1 MQRMQALDDLSQNV
15 RVLLERYEALQ
26 QENATLRL
34 DIEKQRQELIRTH
47 SELLELQQ
55 KNRRIATANALTA
68 VESQEEAYKRI
79 NALIAQVDRAI
90 AALKK

>member
-1 MQRMQALDDLSQNV
+1 MQALDDLSQNV
-15 RVLLERYEALQ
+15 HLLMERYTALQ
-26 QENATLRL
+26 QENAALREEA
-34 DIEKQRQELIRTH
+34 EKQRQELIRTH

-55 KNRRIATANALTA
+55 KNRRLATANALTSA
-68 VESQEEAYKRI
+68 EGAEEATKRL

>member
-1 MQRMQALDDLSQNV
+1 MESLDQLSQNV
-15 RVLLERYEALQ
+15 HLLLERYAALQ
-26 QENATLRL
+26 QENAALRE

-55 KNRRIATANALTA
+55 KNRRMALAGAMSSVETTEDAT
-68 VESQEEAYKRI
+68 KRI

-90 AALKK
+90 SALRR

>member
-1 MQRMQALDDLSQNV
+1 MQALDDLSQNV
-15 RVLLERYEALQ
+15 HLLLERYTALQ
-26 QENATLRL
+26 EENTSLR
-34 DIEKQRQELIRTH
+34 DQIDRQRQELIRTH

-55 KNRRIATANALTA
+55 KNRRIATANAMTNA
-68 VESQEEAYKRI
+68 ETNEEALKRI

>member
-1 MQRMQALDDLSQNV
+1 MQALDELSQNV
-15 RVLLERYEALQ
+15 HLLLERYEALQ

>member
-1 MQRMQALDDLSQNV
+1 MKALDDLSQNV
-15 RVLLERYEALQ
+15 HLLLERYQALQ
-26 QENATLRL
+26 QENAALRE

-47 SELLELQQ
+47 SELLDLQQ
-55 KNRRIATANALTA
+55 KNRRIATANALTSA
-68 VESQEEAYKRI
+68 EGAEEATKRI

>member
-1 MQRMQALDDLSQNV
+1 MQILDDLSQNV
-15 RVLLERYEALQ
+15 HLLLERYSALQ

-47 SELLELQQ
+47 SELLDLQQ
-55 KNRRIATANALTA
+55 KNRRIATANALTSA
-68 VESQEEAYKRI
+68 EGAEEATKRL

>member
-1 MQRMQALDDLSQNV
+1 MQALDDLSQNV
-15 RVLLERYEALQ
+15 HLLLERYQALQ
-26 QENATLRL
+26 QENAALRE

-47 SELLELQQ
+47 SELLDLQQ
-55 KNRRIATANALTA
+55 KNRRIATANALTSA
-68 VESQEEAYKRI
+68 EGAEEATKRI

>member
-1 MQRMQALDDLSQNV
+1 MKALDELSQNV
-15 RVLLERYEALQ
+15 HLLLERYEALQ
-26 QENATLRL
+26 QENAALRE
-34 DIEKQRQELIRTH
+34 DIESQRQELIRTH